1 MTEKTETIL
10 SEIQIEVE
18 RWQRTQNT
26 VYLSSV
32 GWLPL
37 TLLIKTKNRLG
48 LLCLLIPNSPLPPS
62 VKAIRNDDAL
72 CYSAFSFDSS
82 QEFQTCIKT

>member
-1 MTEKTETIL
+1 MAEDTED
-10 SEIQIEVE
+10 
-18 RWQRTQNT
+18 T
-26 VYLSSV
+26 VYLSSM

-37 TLLIKTKNRLG
+37 TLEFLIKTNNRLG

-62 VKAIRNDDAL
+62 VKAIRSDDAL

-82 QEFQTCIKT
+82 QEFQPCTKT